1 MRKEKKLSKVIIIS
15 LCMVFLYFPI
25 FIMAVFSFNSAKSLS
40 HFGGFSGR
48 WYVQLFNNTQ
58 LLNAIFVSVSIAVIA
73 TICSVVLG
81 TITAIALSKSK
92 KTIRTLVQQVNNLPI
107 MNPEIVTAISLMLL
121 FSFVNFEKGYM
132 TMLLA
137 HIAFCTPYVITN
149 VYPKVKQLDDN
160 LADAAMD
167 LGATPFQTLTKVII
181 PQIKPGI
188 FAGAL
193 LSFTMSFDDFI
204 ISYFVSGN
212 GVENISI
219 VVYNMSKR
227 VDPSIYAL
235 STVILVVILIGV
247 LLGTFVP
254 YIYLKRQ
261 SQKFMKNLMNDRFQ
275 GSMNDAISFM
285 QY

>member
-1 MRKEKKLSKVIIIS
+1 MRKEKKLSKVIVIS

-92 KTIRTLVQQVNNLPI
+92 KTVRTLVQQVNNLPI

-212 GVENISI
+212 GVEHISI

-235 STVILVVILIGV
+235 STVILVVILLGV
-247 LLGTFVP
+247 LLSTFVP
-254 YIYLKRQ
+254 YIYLKKRE
-261 SQKFMKNLMNDRFQ
+261 
-275 GSMNDAISFM
+275 G
-285 QY
+285 

>member
-25 FIMAVFSFNSAKSLS
+25 FIMAVFSFNGAKSLS

-48 WYVQLFNNTQ
+48 WYAQLFNNTQ
-58 LLNAIFVSVSIAVIA
+58 LLNAIFV
-73 TICSVVLG
+73 G

-121 FSFVNFEKGYM
+121 FSFVSFEKGYM

-254 YIYLKRQ
+254 YIYLKKRGV
-261 SQKFMKNLMNDRFQ
+261 KNEK
-275 GSMNDAISFM
+275 AI
-285 QY
+285 

>member
-92 KTIRTLVQQVNNLPI
+92 KTVRTLVQQVNNLPI

-247 LLGTFVP
+247 LLGTFVQ
-254 YIYLKRQ
+254 YIYLKKRGV
-261 SQKFMKNLMNDRFQ
+261 KNEK
-275 GSMNDAISFM
+275 AI
-285 QY
+285 

>member
-92 KTIRTLVQQVNNLPI
+92 KTVRTLVQQVNNLPI

-121 FSFVNFEKGYM
+121 FSFVSFEKGYM

-247 LLGTFVP
+247 LLGIFVP
-254 YIYLKRQ
+254 YIYLKKRGV
-261 SQKFMKNLMNDRFQ
+261 KNEK
-275 GSMNDAISFM
+275 AI
-285 QY
+285 

>member
-25 FIMAVFSFNSAKSLS
+25 FIMAVFSFNGAKSLS

-121 FSFVNFEKGYM
+121 FSFVSFEKGYI

-254 YIYLKRQ
+254 YIYLKKRGV
-261 SQKFMKNLMNDRFQ
+261 KNEK
-275 GSMNDAISFM
+275 AI
-285 QY
+285 

>member
-92 KTIRTLVQQVNNLPI
+92 KTVRTLVQQVNNLPI

-254 YIYLKRQ
+254 YIYLMKRGV
-261 SQKFMKNLMNDRFQ
+261 KNEKT
-275 GSMNDAISFM
+275 I
-285 QY
+285 

>member
-92 KTIRTLVQQVNNLPI
+92 KTVRTLVQQVNNLPI

-235 STVILVVILIGV
+235 STVILVVILIGA

-254 YIYLKRQ
+254 YIYLKKRGV
-261 SQKFMKNLMNDRFQ
+261 KNEK
-275 GSMNDAISFM
+275 AI
-285 QY
+285 

>member
-1 MRKEKKLSKVIIIS
+1 MQKEKKLSKVIIIS

-48 WYVQLFNNTQ
+48 WYVELFNNTQ

-92 KTIRTLVQQVNNLPI
+92 KTVRTLVQQANNLPI

-235 STVILVVILIGV
+235 STVILVVILVGV
-247 LLGTFVP
+247 LLSTFVP
-254 YIYLKRQ
+254 YIYLKKRGV
-261 SQKFMKNLMNDRFQ
+261 KNEK
-275 GSMNDAISFM
+275 AI
-285 QY
+285 

>member
-1 MRKEKKLSKVIIIS
+1 MQKEKKLSKVIIIS

-48 WYVQLFNNTQ
+48 WYVELFNNTQ

-92 KTIRTLVQQVNNLPI
+92 KTVRTLVQQVNNLPI

-235 STVILVVILIGV
+235 STVILVVILVGV
-247 LLGTFVP
+247 LLSTFVP
-254 YIYLKRQ
+254 YIYLKKRGESVKQKSIKMYKKRQ
-261 SQKFMKNLMNDRFQ
+261 T
-275 GSMNDAISFM
+275 
-285 QY
+285 

>member
-1 MRKEKKLSKVIIIS
+1 MQKEKKLSKVIIIS

-48 WYVQLFNNTQ
+48 WYVELFNNTQ

-92 KTIRTLVQQVNNLPI
+92 KTVRTLVQQVNNLPI

-254 YIYLKRQ
+254 YIYLKR
-261 SQKFMKNLMNDRFQ
+261 
-275 GSMNDAISFM
+275 
-285 QY
+285 

>member
-1 MRKEKKLSKVIIIS
+1 MQKEKKLSKVIIIS

-92 KTIRTLVQQVNNLPI
+92 KTVRTIVQQVNNLPI

-121 FSFVNFEKGYM
+121 FSFVSFEKGYM

-254 YIYLKRQ
+254 YIYLKR
-261 SQKFMKNLMNDRFQ
+261 
-275 GSMNDAISFM
+275 
-285 QY
+285 

>member
-92 KTIRTLVQQVNNLPI
+92 KTVRTLVQQVNNLPI

-254 YIYLKRQ
+254 YICLKKRGV
-261 SQKFMKNLMNDRFQ
+261 KNEK
-275 GSMNDAISFM
+275 AI
-285 QY
+285 

>member
-81 TITAIALSKSK
+81 TITAIALS
-92 KTIRTLVQQVNNLPI
+92 
-107 MNPEIVTAISLMLL
+107 ISLMLL
-121 FSFVNFEKGYM
+121 FSFVSFEKGYM

-254 YIYLKRQ
+254 YIYLKKRGV
-261 SQKFMKNLMNDRFQ
+261 KNEK
-275 GSMNDAISFM
+275 AI
-285 QY
+285 

>member
-25 FIMAVFSFNSAKSLS
+25 FIMAVFSFNGAKSLS

-73 TICSVVLG
+73 TICSVILG

-137 HIAFCTPYVITN
+137 HIAFCTPYVI
-149 VYPKVKQLDDN
+149 DDN

-254 YIYLKRQ
+254 YIYLKKRE
-261 SQKFMKNLMNDRFQ
+261 
-275 GSMNDAISFM
+275 G
-285 QY
+285 

>member
-48 WYVQLFNNTQ
+48 WYVQLFNNAQ

-92 KTIRTLVQQVNNLPI
+92 KTVRTLVQQVNNLPI

-254 YIYLKRQ
+254 YIYLKR
-261 SQKFMKNLMNDRFQ
+261 
-275 GSMNDAISFM
+275 
-285 QY
+285 

>member
-92 KTIRTLVQQVNNLPI
+92 KTVRTLVQQVNNLPI

-254 YIYLKRQ
+254 YIYLKKRWV
-261 SQKFMKNLMNDRFQ
+261 KNEK
-275 GSMNDAISFM
+275 AI
-285 QY
+285 